1 MIIYNKNSRPHKGK
15 SLLKKVNNYTA
26 VDIETT
32 SLDTYYGEILEIS
45 AIKIRDNKEE
55 AKFSKLIKVNNE
67 IGRFT
72 TNLTAITNEMV
83 VKKGE
88 DLIDVLQSFKNFV
101 GNDIIIGH
109 NVNFDINFIYD
120 SMKKNL
126 GEYLTNDYIDTL
138 RLSRQVLPYL
148 RHHKLDDL
156 IKYFNLKSRN
166 EHRALN
172 DCVLT
177 NQVYIKLCEILTNKY
192 LSTKL

>member
-15 SLLKKVNNYTA
+15 SLLKKVNNYTV

-72 TNLTAITNEMV
+72 TNLTGITNEMV